1 MRKKLPVGI
10 EDFEEFSS
18 ENFYYADKTLFISE
32 LLQNRGKVNLFTR
45 LRRFGK
51 SLNMSMLMHFF
62 EIGSNPDSF
71 EGLKIMREK
80 DLCEKYMGKFPV
92 ISISLKSVGS
102 LKYDSAVAALKTVIG
117 NEVGRFR
124 FLRDSLELDE
134 DDKNSYN
141 QLVNVEAKGNSKYTM
156 SDSALIDSLKTLSQ
170 LLEKHYGQKVILL
183 IDEYDVPLDKAFQ
196 NGYYDEMV
204 NLIRSLFDNGMK
216 TNDSLYFAVL
226 TGCLRIS
233 KESIFTGLNN
243 PKVHTISDVR
253 YDEYF
258 GFTNADVD
266 ELLNFY
272 GLSAYKDT
280 IKDWYDGYRFG
291 DTDVYCPW
299 DVLNYCDELLASPD
313 AEPENYWANT
323 SGNDLIR
330 RLLKK
335 ANQSTKSDVE
345 HLINGETVT
354 KTIRQELTCR
364 EVEDSLDNIW
374 SVLYSTGYLT
384 CRRRVP
390 GKKMELA
397 LPNRE
402 VRELFI
408 ELVKDWF
415 EETTQ
420 ADTGRINRFCAA
432 FPVGDTET
440 IQEML
445 GGYLWDSISV
455 RDTAVRR
462 NMKENL
468 RSAKATS
475 KSPKRQ
481 DSRVCFY
488 HGMLLGLLRSQGS
501 WLVKSNAETGEGYSD
516 ISIQTPERIG
526 MIIELKYA
534 DDGNLEAAC
543 AETLK
548 QIKEKKYAEG
558 LKRRGMKKMMK
569 YGIAFCEKECMVV
582 MA

>member
-1 MRKKLPVGI
+1 MKKKLPIGI
-10 EDFEEFSS
+10 DGFEKIMT
-18 ENFYYADKTLFISE
+18 NDFYYADKTLFIKE
-32 LLQNRGKVNLFTR
+32 LLQNWGEVNLFTR
-45 LRRFGK
+45 PRRFGK
-51 SLNMSMLMHFF
+51 SLNMSMLKCFF
-62 EIGSNPDSF
+62 EVGADPALFD
-71 EGLKIMREK
+71 GLKIMQEK
-80 DLCEKYMGKFPV
+80 ELCEKYMGKFPV
-92 ISISLKSVGS
+92 ISISLKDVDGR
-102 LKYDSAVAALKTVIG
+102 DFESASAALRTIIG
-117 NEVGRFR
+117 NEAARFR
-124 FLRDSLELDE
+124 FLNSSDRLTDDE
-134 DDKNSYN
+134 KESYA
-141 QLVNVEAKGNSKYTM
+141 QLTEVGSSQGGIYTM
-156 SDSALIDSLKTLSQ
+156 TEKVAAASLKTLSQ
-170 LLEKHYGQKVILL
+170 LLSRHFGQKVILL

-196 NGYYDEMV
+196 SGYYDEM
-204 NLIRSLFDNGMK
+204 LSLMRNVLGNALK

-243 PKVHTISDVR
+243 LKIHAISDVR

-258 GFTNADVD
+258 GFTNSDVD
-266 ELLNFY
+266 ELLESY
-272 GLSAYKDT
+272 GLSSYKGV
-280 IKDWYDGYRFG
+280 IRDWYDGYRFG

-299 DVLNYCDELLASPD
+299 DVINYCDELLADPD

-335 ANQSTKSDVE
+335 ADQSTKNDVE
-345 HLINGETVT
+345 CLINGGSVT
-354 KTIRQELTCR
+354 KTIRQELTYR
-364 EVEDSLDNIW
+364 EIEDSIDNIW

-402 VRELFI
+402 VRDLFI
-408 ELVKDWF
+408 DLIKDWF
-415 EETTQ
+415 EETIQ
-420 ADTGRINRFCAA
+420 ADSERIHRFCAA
-432 FPVGDTET
+432 FPAGDTDV

-445 GGYLWDSISV
+445 SDYLWDSISV

-462 NMKENL
+462 NMKEN
-468 RSAKATS
+468 
-475 KSPKRQ
+475 
-481 DSRVCFY
+481 FY

-516 ISIQTPERIG
+516 ISIQTPDRVG
-526 MIIELKYA
+526 MVIELKYA

-543 AETLK
+543 REALR
-548 QIKEKKYAEG
+548 QIEEKKYAEG
-558 LKRRGMKKMMK
+558 LKRRGMKKIIK